1 MKKST
6 VTKNLKRILASMIAA
21 VFILALCPVTS
32 YAASKAP
39 TLRDA
44 KSTIYF
50 WVTDNDNS
58 NLILYLDNIK
68 KGDKLISARS
78 SNTKVATVQPKI
90 FTQKIT
96 KENYVRLTRKAKG
109 STKITLKI
117 KRQNKTYTTSQNVK
131 YLKYSN
137 PVKSFTIGNKDYAK
151 LLNKNFNSTI
161 KTSGKKK
168 VTVKGMNGW
177 KVLWLHTYNYDTGKS
192 VYGIKNGSTISM
204 SKNLQ
209 IGARLEKTIGKDKV
223 NVSVTL
229 YNIR

>member
-44 KSTIYF
+44 KRTIYF
-50 WVTDNDNS
+50 FVTANDNAARV
-58 NLILYLDNIK
+58 LYLDNIK
-68 KGDKLISARS
+68 NGDKLISAKS
-78 SNTKVATVQPKI
+78 SNKKAATVD
-90 FTQKIT
+90 QKINNVKST
-96 KENYVRLTRKAKG
+96 KENYIRLNKISPG
-109 STKITLKI
+109 NTKITVKI
-117 KRQNKTYTTSQNVK
+117 KRQNKTYTSSQNVK
-131 YLKYSN
+131 FLKYSN
-137 PVKSFTIGNKDYAK
+137 PVKSFKIGNKDYAK
-151 LLNKNFNSTI
+151 LLNKNFNSSI

-168 VTVKGMNGW
+168 VTVKGQNGW
-177 KVLWLHTYNYDTGKS
+177 KVLWLHTYNYKNNKA

-209 IGARLEKTIGKDKV
+209 IGARLEKTFGKEKV
-223 NVSVTL
+223 TVSVTL
-229 YNIR
+229 RNF